1 MVGDSLYRSS
11 SFRLSDGR
19 RGLDDSCIRRLRSV
33 LLSRLDFWD
42 NPGLGV
48 SRDFFCDAVD
58 SVVRL
63 SGLSNFL
70 FCPSFQFAGEN
81 TGYMSRIRILPEAVA
96 NRIAAGEVV
105 ERPASVVKELLENA
119 LDAGAKTIRVEVE
132 AGGKRMIRIIDDG
145 HGMSHDDALL
155 AFERHATS
163 KLRSADDLLSIPTL
177 GFRGE
182 ALPTI
187 AAVSRLLLE
196 TRAEEDAEGTRVEF
210 AGGKLVNVKPAGLPA
225 GTTVSVADLFY
236 SVPARRKFLKSDT
249 TELGHIA
256 SLVTHYALANPGR
269 QFVLTTPTQQIVDCS
284 PVERLA
290 ERVYQLFGKQ
300 SFDELIEIPVV
311 SAAFRAA
318 ITEPELEPAEEKARL
333 TVYGFTSR
341 PEIQRPNRNGI
352 YIFVNRRLVRDRLI
366 LHAIH
371 EAYRNILPSNVF
383 PATLLFLEMPYD
395 EVDVNVHPAKIEVR
409 FRRSQFV
416 HDFTRD
422 AIRQALMSARPIAS
436 FAAAAAA
443 SGALQNA
450 NTSAASLSNAPSMD
464 PTAPSIVPRA
474 IIPAMEEIGLGS
486 GVGSD
491 GGFDLTSA
499 PLQPIEQ
506 RFVFPAGPESLVE
519 SSAAFGAPSLA
530 SEPPAPNWAA
540 NFAAGNGSAPATLP
554 HPDQI
559 ADLKPLGQVSS
570 SFIVAVNGEGL
581 WLVDQH
587 VAHERVLFEQHLEAR
602 RAGKVESQRMLMPMI
617 LELSPRQLVIYEKIA
632 EELSANGFEVE
643 LMGPRSVAIQAA
655 PAGITGSDAE
665 KLLTE
670 ILDGIEREN
679 AAISI
684 ETLQAKIAA
693 STACHAAIKVNM
705 PLDQTKME
713 WLLAALAKTDCPMS
727 CPHGRPV
734 VLRYSIK
741 EIEKAFHRI

>member
-1 MVGDSLYRSS
+1 
-11 SFRLSDGR
+11 
-19 RGLDDSCIRRLRSV
+19 
-33 LLSRLDFWD
+33 
-42 NPGLGV
+42 
-48 SRDFFCDAVD
+48 
-58 SVVRL
+58 
-63 SGLSNFL
+63 
-70 FCPSFQFAGEN
+70 
-81 TGYMSRIRILPEAVA
+81 MSRIRILPEAVA
-96 NRIAAGEVV
+96 NKIAAGEVV

-119 LDAGAKTIRVEVE
+119 IDAGAKTLRVEVE
-132 AGGKRMIRIIDDG
+132 VGGKRMIRVTDDG
-145 HGMSHDDALL
+145 HGMTHDDALL

-163 KLRSADDLLSIPTL
+163 KLRSADDLLSIATL

-196 TRAEEDAEGTRVEF
+196 TRDEAEAEGTRIEF
-210 AGGKLVNVKPAGLPA
+210 AGGKLINVKPAGLPA
-225 GTTVSVADLFY
+225 GTTVSVADIFY
-236 SVPARRKFLKSDT
+236 CVPARRKFLKSDT

-256 SLVTHYALANPGR
+256 SLVTHYALANPTK
-269 QFVLTTPTQQIVDCS
+269 QFLLTTPTQEIINC
-284 PVERLA
+284 PPAEKLA
-290 ERVYQLFGKQ
+290 DRIYQLFGRQ
-300 SFDELIEIPVV
+300 SLEELVEIPAA

-318 ITEPELEPAEEKARL
+318 ITEPELEAEEEKSSL
-333 TVYGFTSR
+333 TVSGFTSR
-341 PEIQRPNRNGI
+341 PDVQRLNRNGI

-371 EAYRNILPSNVF
+371 EAYRNILPPAVF

-422 AIRQALMSARPIAS
+422 SIRQALMAVRPIAS
-436 FAAAAAA
+436 FAAAAS
-443 SGALQNA
+443 SGSQNA
-450 NTSAASLSNAPSMD
+450 NASATLSNAPAMD

-491 GGFDLTSA
+491 GGFDLTGA
-499 PLQPIEQ
+499 PFQPVEQ
-506 RFVFPAGPESLVE
+506 RFAFPPGAE
-519 SSAAFGAPSLA
+519 SSAESGAAFGLPTRAGA
-530 SEPPAPNWAA
+530 STLDRPAPNWAA

-559 ADLKPLGQVSS
+559 ADLKPLGQVSA

-617 LELSPRQLVIYEKIA
+617 LELAPRQLVIYEKIA

-643 LMGPRSVAIQAA
+643 PMGPRSVAIQAA

-705 PLDQTKME
+705 PLEQSKME
-713 WLLAALAKTDCPMS
+713 WLLDALAKTDCPMS

-734 VLRYSIK
+734 VLRYSMK

>member
-1 MVGDSLYRSS
+1 
-11 SFRLSDGR
+11 
-19 RGLDDSCIRRLRSV
+19 
-33 LLSRLDFWD
+33 
-42 NPGLGV
+42 
-48 SRDFFCDAVD
+48 
-58 SVVRL
+58 
-63 SGLSNFL
+63 
-70 FCPSFQFAGEN
+70 
-81 TGYMSRIRILPEAVA
+81 MSRIRILPEAVA

-105 ERPASVVKELLENA
+105 ERPASVVKELLENS

-132 AGGKRMIRIIDDG
+132 AGGKRMIRVIDDG
-145 HGMSHDDALL
+145 HGMAHDDALL

-196 TRAEEDAEGTRVEF
+196 SRAEEEAEGTRVEF
-210 AGGKLVNVKPAGLPA
+210 AGGKLVSVKPAGLPA

-236 SVPARRKFLKSDT
+236 CVPARRKFLKSDT

-256 SLVTHYALANPGR
+256 SLVTHYALANPGK

-300 SFDELIEIPVV
+300 SFDELIEIPVA

-318 ITEPELEPAEEKARL
+318 ITEPELEQSEEKARL

-341 PEIQRPNRNGI
+341 PEVQRPNRNGI

-422 AIRQALMSARPIAS
+422 SIRQALMTVRPIAS

-443 SGALQNA
+443 SGASQNA
-450 NTSAASLSNAPSMD
+450 NAATASLSNAPAMD

-474 IIPAMEEIGLGS
+474 IIPAMEEIGPGS

-491 GGFDLTSA
+491 GGFDLTGA
-499 PLQPIEQ
+499 PFQPVEQ
-506 RFVFPAGPESLVE
+506 RFAFPPGSE
-519 SSAAFGAPSLA
+519 SSIESGAAFGASGIPAEPS
-530 SEPPAPNWAA
+530 APNWAA

-617 LELSPRQLVIYEKIA
+617 LELAPRQLVIYEKIA

-643 LMGPRSVAIQAA
+643 PMGPRSVAIQAA
-655 PAGITGSDAE
+655 PAGITGGDAE

-713 WLLAALAKTDCPMS
+713 WLLSALAKTDCPMS

-734 VLRYSIK
+734 VLRYSVK

>member
-1 MVGDSLYRSS
+1 
-11 SFRLSDGR
+11 
-19 RGLDDSCIRRLRSV
+19 
-33 LLSRLDFWD
+33 
-42 NPGLGV
+42 
-48 SRDFFCDAVD
+48 
-58 SVVRL
+58 
-63 SGLSNFL
+63 
-70 FCPSFQFAGEN
+70 
-81 TGYMSRIRILPEAVA
+81 MSRIRILPEAVA
-96 NRIAAGEVV
+96 NKIAAGEVV

-119 LDAGAKTIRVEVE
+119 LDAGANTIRIEVE
-132 AGGKRMIRIIDDG
+132 QGGKRMIRVIDEG
-145 HGMSHDDALL
+145 HGMAHDDALL

-163 KLRSADDLLSIPTL
+163 KLRSADDLLSISTL

-196 TRAEEDAEGTRVEF
+196 TRDEAEADGTRIEF
-210 AGGKLVNVKPAGLPA
+210 AGGKLINVKPAGLPA
-225 GTTVSVADLFY
+225 GTTISVADIFY
-236 SVPARRKFLKSDT
+236 CVPARRKFLKSDT

-256 SLVTHYALANPGR
+256 SLVTHYALANPAK
-269 QFVLTTPTQQIVDCS
+269 QFILTTPTQEIINC
-284 PVERLA
+284 PPAEKLA
-290 ERVYQLFGKQ
+290 DRVYQLFGSQ
-300 SFDELIEIPVV
+300 ALAELVEIPAA
-311 SAAFRAA
+311 SAPFRAA
-318 ITEPELEPAEEKARL
+318 ITEPALDPEEEKASL
-333 TVYGFTSR
+333 TVSGFTSR
-341 PEIQRPNRNGI
+341 PDIQRTNRNGI

-371 EAYRNILPSNVF
+371 EAYRNILPPAVF

-409 FRRSQFV
+409 FRRANFV

-422 AIRQALMSARPIAS
+422 TIRQALTGARPIAS

-443 SGALQNA
+443 APHSTGSGNGTLAGEI
-450 NTSAASLSNAPSMD
+450 TPAPLESG
-464 PTAPSIVPRA
+464 VPRA
-474 IIPAMEEIGLGS
+474 IIPPMEEIGLGS

-499 PLQPIEQ
+499 PMQAVVQ
-506 RFVFPAGPESLVE
+506 RIPFTPGTSFGTALAPAQI
-519 SSAAFGAPSLA
+519 SSAG
-530 SEPPAPNWAA
+530 NWAA
-540 NFAAGNGSAPATLP
+540 NLAAPNAEAPASLP
-554 HPDQI
+554 RPEQI

-602 RAGKVESQRMLMPMI
+602 RAGKVEAQRMLMP
-617 LELSPRQLVIYEKIA
+617 LVVELSPRQIVTFEKIA

-643 LMGPRSVAIQAA
+643 PMGPKSVAIQAV
-655 PAGITGSDAE
+655 PAGVGAPDAE
-665 KLLTE
+665 KLLRE
-670 ILDGIEREN
+670 ILDGLEREN

-693 STACHAAIKVNM
+693 STACHAAIKINM
-705 PLDQTKME
+705 PLEQSKME
-713 WLLAALAKTDCPMS
+713 WLLDALAKTDCPMS

-734 VLRYSIK
+734 VLRYSLK

>member
-1 MVGDSLYRSS
+1 
-11 SFRLSDGR
+11 
-19 RGLDDSCIRRLRSV
+19 
-33 LLSRLDFWD
+33 
-42 NPGLGV
+42 
-48 SRDFFCDAVD
+48 
-58 SVVRL
+58 
-63 SGLSNFL
+63 
-70 FCPSFQFAGEN
+70 
-81 TGYMSRIRILPEAVA
+81 MSRIRILPEAVA

-119 LDAGAKTIRVEVE
+119 LDAGAKSIRVEVE
-132 AGGKRMIRIIDDG
+132 AGGKRMIRVADDG
-145 HGMSHDDALL
+145 HGMTHDDALL

-163 KLRSADDLLSIPTL
+163 KLRSADDLMSIATL

-182 ALPTI
+182 AMPTI

-196 TRAEEDAEGTRVEF
+196 TRDAAEAEGTRVEF
-210 AGGKLVNVKPAGLPA
+210 AGGKLVGVKSAGLPA

-236 SVPARRKFLKSDT
+236 SVPARRKFLKAET

-256 SLVTHYALANPGR
+256 SLVTHYALANPGK
-269 QFVLTTPTQQIVDCS
+269 QFVLATPTQQIVDCA
-284 PVERLA
+284 PVDRLA
-290 ERVYQLFGKQ
+290 DRVYQLFGKQ
-300 SFDELIEIPVV
+300 ALDELVEIPTV

-318 ITEPELEPAEEKARL
+318 VTEPELEPSEERARIS
-333 TVYGFTSR
+333 VYGFTSR

-352 YIFVNRRLVRDRLI
+352 YVFVNRRLVRDRLI

-371 EAYRNILPSNVF
+371 EAYRNILPGNVF

-422 AIRQALMSARPIAS
+422 AIRQVLMGARPIAS
-436 FAAAAAA
+436 FAAAVGSGTA
-443 SGALQNA
+443 SGAPLTNGIDSPI
-450 NTSAASLSNAPSMD
+450 SATGVPPIGPGNG
-464 PTAPSIVPRA
+464 IGVPRA
-474 IIPAMEEIGLGS
+474 IVPALEEIGLGS

-499 PLQPIEQ
+499 PQRPVPQ
-506 RFVFPAGPESLVE
+506 RFSFDPGTSFGVAVQ
-519 SSAAFGAPSLA
+519 SSATAGAA
-530 SEPPAPNWAA
+530 APNWAA
-540 NFAAGNGSAPATLP
+540 NFAAASSDSPARLP
-554 HPDQI
+554 QPEEI
-559 ADLKPLGQVSS
+559 TDLKPLGQVSS

-581 WLVDQH
+581 WIVDQH

-602 RAGKVESQRMLMPMI
+602 RSGKVESQRMLMPMI
-617 LELSPRQLVIYEKIA
+617 LELAPRQLVIYEKIA

-643 LMGPRSVAIQAA
+643 PMGPRSVAIQAV
-655 PAGITGSDAE
+655 PAGVANADAE

-713 WLLAALAKTDCPMS
+713 WLLSALAKTDCPMS

-734 VLRYSIK
+734 VLRYSVK
-741 EIEKAFHRI
+741 EIERAFHRT

>member
-1 MVGDSLYRSS
+1 
-11 SFRLSDGR
+11 
-19 RGLDDSCIRRLRSV
+19 
-33 LLSRLDFWD
+33 
-42 NPGLGV
+42 
-48 SRDFFCDAVD
+48 
-58 SVVRL
+58 
-63 SGLSNFL
+63 
-70 FCPSFQFAGEN
+70 
-81 TGYMSRIRILPEAVA
+81 MSRIRILPEAVA

-210 AGGKLVNVKPAGLPA
+210 AGGKLVSVKPAGLPS

-236 SVPARRKFLKSDT
+236 SVPARRKFLKSET

-269 QFVLTTPTQQIVDCS
+269 QFILTTPTQQIVDCS

-318 ITEPELEPAEEKARL
+318 ITEPELEPSEEKARL

-341 PEIQRPNRNGI
+341 PEVQRPNRNGI

-366 LHAIH
+366 LHAIN
-371 EAYRNILPSNVF
+371 EAYRNIHPGSVF

-443 SGALQNA
+443 SGNAPQNT
-450 NTSAASLSNAPSMD
+450 NTAGASLSTAASLD
-464 PTAPSIVPRA
+464 PAAPSIVPRA

-491 GGFDLTSA
+491 GGFDLTGA

-506 RFVFPAGPESLVE
+506 RFAFEPG
-519 SSAAFGAPSLA
+519 AAFGAPSLA
-530 SEPPAPNWAA
+530 AEPRAPNWAA
-540 NFAAGNGSAPATLP
+540 NFAGANGDAPATLP

-602 RAGKVESQRMLMPMI
+602 RAGKVESQRMLMPLI

-632 EELSANGFEVE
+632 EELAANGFEVE
-643 LMGPRSVAIQAA
+643 PMGPRSVAIQAT
-655 PAGITGSDAE
+655 PAGVASNDAE